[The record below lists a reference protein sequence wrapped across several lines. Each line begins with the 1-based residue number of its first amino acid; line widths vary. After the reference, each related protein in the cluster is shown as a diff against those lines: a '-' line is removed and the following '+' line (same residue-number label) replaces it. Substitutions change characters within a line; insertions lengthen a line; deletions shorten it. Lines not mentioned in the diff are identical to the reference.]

1 MSSYFWFVR
10 GAEHAAMC
18 NQSIASVQKVDSWA
32 RCAVVTD
39 EVQPEWNVGVPVYKI
54 EPGRPIMLAN
64 LEAQVVALGIAPPTE
79 PVVFLDADVL
89 LVRPIP
95 MDHSADLM
103 VTWRDHVGVVDGEE
117 VEGVAA
123 QMPYNYGVI
132 VARPNARVLEAFI
145 WMRER
150 VRKMHNGYKQ
160 WYGNQLALTELCG
173 PKPLPEEHGIVYRS
187 IPWSVSSVPGYGIY
201 VVRVPCDIFNYTPQA
216 ADEDI
221 SNRVALHF
229 KGVRRN
235 LMPEYVK
242 RLEVA

>member
-18 NQSIASVQKVDSWA
+18 RQSIASVRKVDQWA
-32 RCAVVTD
+32 RCFVVTD
-39 EVQPEWNVGVPVYKI
+39 EDSPIDVGVGVYKI

-64 LEAQVVALGIAPPTE
+64 LEAQVVALGAAPPTE
-79 PVVFLDADVL
+79 PVVFLDTDVL
-89 LVRPIP
+89 LTRPLP
-95 MDHSADLM
+95 TGLADLV

-117 VEGVAA
+117 VEGVAT

-132 VARPNARVLEAFI
+132 IAEPNARVLEAFI

-160 WYGNQLALTELCG
+160 WYGNQIALAELCG
-173 PKPLPEEHGIVYRS
+173 PKPQPNEYGGVFRR
-187 IPWSVSSVPGYGIY
+187 IPWSPASVPGYGIT
-201 VVRVPCDIFNYTPQA
+201 VARVPCDIFNYTPQS

-221 SNRVALHF
+221 SSKAALHF
-229 KGVRRN
+229 KGARRS
-235 LMPEYVK
+235 LMPAYAQ
-242 RLEVA
+242 RLGVA

>member
-18 NQSIASVQKVDSWA
+18 RQSIASVRKVDQWA
-32 RCAVVTD
+32 RCFVVTD
-39 EVQPEWNVGVPVYKI
+39 EANPEWDVGVGLYKI

-64 LEAQVVALGIAPPTE
+64 LEAQVVALGVAPPTE
-79 PVVFLDADVL
+79 PVVFLDTDVL
-89 LVRPIP
+89 LVRPLPTGI
-95 MDHSADLM
+95 ADLV

-132 VARPNARVLEAFI
+132 ITEPNARVLEAFI

-150 VRKMHNGYKQ
+150 VRKMHTGYKQ
-160 WYGNQLALTELCG
+160 WYGNQIALAELVG
-173 PKPLPEEHGIVYRS
+173 PKPVGVPSPEFRK
-187 IPWSVSSVPGYGIY
+187 IPWSPASMPGYGIN
-201 VVRVPCDIFNYTPQA
+201 VAKLPCEVFNYTPQA

-221 SNRVALHF
+221 SSKVALHF
-229 KGVRRN
+229 KGKRRE
-235 LMPEYVK
+235 LMPHYAE
-242 RLEVA
+242 RLGVA

>member
-18 NQSIASVQKVDSWA
+18 RQSIASVQTVDSWA
-32 RCAVVTD
+32 RCFVVTD
-39 EVQPEWNVGVPVYKI
+39 EANPNWDVGVGVYKI

-64 LEAQVVALGIAPPTE
+64 LEAQVVALGVAPPTE
-79 PVVFLDADVL
+79 PVVFLDTDVL
-89 LVRPIP
+89 LVRPFP
-95 MDHSADLM
+95 QDVADLM

-123 QMPYNYGVI
+123 HMPYNYGVMM
-132 VARPNARVLEAFI
+132 ARPNARVLEAFI

-150 VRKMHNGYKQ
+150 VRKMHSGYKQ
-160 WYGNQLALTELCG
+160 WYGNQLALAELCG
-173 PKPLPEEHGIVYRS
+173 PKPAEGEHPIVHRD
-187 IPWSVSSVPGYGIY
+187 IPWSVSSVPGYGIT
-201 VVRVPCDIFNYTPQA
+201 VARVPCDTFNYTPQS

-221 SNRVALHF
+221 SSKVALHF
-229 KGVRRN
+229 KGVRRS
-235 LMPEYVK
+235 LMPDYYK